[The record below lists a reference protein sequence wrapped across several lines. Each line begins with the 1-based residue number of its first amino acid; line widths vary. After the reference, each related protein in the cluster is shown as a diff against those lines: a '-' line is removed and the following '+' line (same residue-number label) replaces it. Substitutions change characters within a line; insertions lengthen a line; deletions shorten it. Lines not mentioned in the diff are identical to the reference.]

1 LGVNPTGVF
10 RVEALVGNEN
20 GVLAEFEATVNVDS
34 TTVKEVEDL
43 RNYKGVGET
52 KADEGGVAKEGG
64 AD

>member
-1 LGVNPTGVF
+1 
-10 RVEALVGNEN
+10 VEALVSNED

-52 KADEGGVAKEGG
+52 KADESGVAKEGG